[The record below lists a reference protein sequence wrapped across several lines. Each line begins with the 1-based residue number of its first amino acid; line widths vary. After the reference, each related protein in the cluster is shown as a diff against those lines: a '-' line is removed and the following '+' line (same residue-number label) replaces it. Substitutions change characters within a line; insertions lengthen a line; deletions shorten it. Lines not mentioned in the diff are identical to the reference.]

1 MSDKKT
7 AKEKLFDRVENVLK
21 TAEIDPLVIKRV
33 REQFFPPKST
43 GLLRPQK
50 RQFKA
55 SVLQPRAPSFVRNTE
70 YYYWF
75 ELADVTIEPDKDYR
89 LVELD
94 LIGESDPDWVLLI
107 TPKGCDTLAIK
118 NAIFYHGWDDMLKA
132 NPSFEVRQ
140 MKDLDKRER
149 LGAYN
154 TDVPRIMYSRYK
166 RNGSY
171 RDGGIIYPRGFKHA

>member
-1 MSDKKT
+1 MTDKKT
-7 AKEKLFDRVENVLK
+7 AKEKLYDRVMFVLDA
-21 TAEIDPLVIKRV
+21 AEIDPLVKRRV
-33 REQFFPPKST
+33 KEQFFPPKTT

-55 SVLQPRAPSFVRNTE
+55 GVLQPRAPGWVRSSD

-89 LVELD
+89 LVELEM
-94 LIGESDPDWVLLI
+94 IGESDPDWALLI

-118 NAIFYHGWDDMLKA
+118 NAIFYHGWDDLLKA

-149 LGAYN
+149 LGGYH
-154 TDVPRIMYSRYK
+154 TDVPRIIYSRRK
-166 RNGSY
+166 VNGGF
-171 RDGGIIYPRGFKHA
+171 REGGIVYPRGFKHA